1 MKIALFDLDGTLLE
15 GDTDVLWGELL
26 TREDAFDHE
35 TTASFQEGYAAGD
48 LNADDF
54 VERFLSPLKLYG
66 HEACVAWRST
76 LLAEHILPALR
87 RSALDRL
94 EWHRE
99 RADELVLATATNE
112 FLTEPVASHLGIPHL
127 IASPAA
133 RRGSEFTGER
143 AGPACFRE
151 EKLRYV
157 ESWLGARGHTLK
169 SAETWFYSD
178 SINDLPLLDAVH
190 HPVVVAPDERLGEL
204 ATAKGWE
211 LIPS

>member
-15 GDTDVLWGELL
+15 GDTDFLWGDLL
-26 TREDAFDHE
+26 TREGAFDPE
-35 TTASFQEGYAAGD
+35 TTASFQEGYLAGD

-54 VERFLSPLKLYG
+54 VERILSPLKLYG
-66 HEACVAWRST
+66 HETCVAWRNT
-76 LLAEHILPALR
+76 LMAEHILPALR
-87 RSALDRL
+87 PSALDRL

-99 RADELVLATATNE
+99 RGDELVLATATNE
-112 FLTEPVASHLGIPHL
+112 FLTQPVASYLGIPHL

-133 RRGSEFTGER
+133 RQGADFTGER

-157 ESWLGARGHTLK
+157 ESWLATRGLNLK
-169 SAETWFYSD
+169 SVEAWFYSD

-190 HPVVVAPDERLGEL
+190 HPVAVAPDEKLADH
-204 ATAKGWE
+204 ATANGWE